1 MAITGTGTTTIGIGI
16 IVTGTGDVDRPA
28 LARDLN
34 LAFVLH
40 KARKSRVFQ
49 INSGAIWTIPEQ
61 VTKGETPLTAF
72 TRRNLLSV
80 AAGAAT
86 AIAVPFDRPVRA
98 ATPPAGRQAPGW
110 YRYKVGTIE
119 VTVATDGVARFK
131 MAEDHVI
138 NIKKDV
144 VNAALAEVFM
154 EKDMMTTPYNPIAVN
169 TGSKLA
175 VIDTGTSETNYKK
188 SNGVGGQFVSNLA
201 ASGIDR
207 TGVDTVIISHYHGDH
222 INGLLMDD
230 ASLTYPNAEILVPAA
245 EHKFWMDD
253 GEMSRATNGRVQTNF
268 KNVRRVFNA
277 ELLKRVKTYEWGK
290 EVIPGVTAQGTPGH
304 TPGHTSY
311 VISSGS
317 DAVYVQSD
325 VTHVPFL
332 FVRYPDWHAF
342 YDQDGDMAEAT
353 RRKVYDM
360 LVADKMRVQGF
371 HYPFPSLAHVE
382 KYGTG
387 YREIPV
393 IWNPTI

>member
-1 MAITGTGTTTIGIGI
+1 M
-16 IVTGTGDVDRPA
+16 
-28 LARDLN
+28 
-34 LAFVLH
+34 
-40 KARKSRVFQ
+40 S
-49 INSGAIWTIPEQ
+49 
-61 VTKGETPLTAF
+61 AF
-72 TRRNLLSV
+72 TRRNLMV
-80 AAGAAT
+80 AAGTAAAMT
-86 AIAVPFDRPVRA
+86 VPFNHHARA
-98 ATPPAGRQAPGW
+98 ATPPAGKQTAGW
-110 YRYKVGTIE
+110 YRYKIGSIE

-138 NIKKDV
+138 NVKKDV

-169 TGSKLA
+169 TGSRLA
-175 VIDTGTSETNYKK
+175 IIDTGTGESNYKR
-188 SNGVGGQFVSNLA
+188 SNGIGGQFLSNLA
-201 ASGIDR
+201 AAGIDR
-207 TGVDTVIISHYHGDH
+207 AAVDTVVISHYHGDH

-230 ASLTYPNAEILVPAA
+230 NSLTYPNAEILVPAL

-253 GEMSRATNGRVQTNF
+253 GEMSRATNGRVQNNF
-268 KNVRRVFNA
+268 KNVRRVFNV
-277 ELLKRVKTYEWGK
+277 EVLKRVNTYEWSS

-311 VISSGS
+311 VIASGP

-332 FVRYPDWHAF
+332 FVRHPDWHAF
-342 YDQDGDMAEAT
+342 YDQDGAMAETT

-360 LVADKMRVQGF
+360 LVADKMQVQGF

-393 IWNPTI
+393 IWNPAI